1 MNYKDK
7 CDLILYMIN
16 KVDTFWNRLYVSTA
30 VIIGFLIN
38 GNLLKTS
45 IITDLLL
52 LGGYFIFLAGNLLD
66 HMRAYRYLVGL
77 IKEIQKDGDELNNDI
92 MYQLKKLPYK
102 YELYTCVI
110 AYVLVLLLNI
120 SLWYFS
126 KLY

>member
-1 MNYKDK
+1 
-7 CDLILYMIN
+7 
-16 KVDTFWNRLYVSTA
+16 
-30 VIIGFLIN
+30 
-38 GNLLKTS
+38 
-45 IITDLLL
+45 
-52 LGGYFIFLAGNLLD
+52 
-66 HMRAYRYLVGL
+66 MRAYRYLVGL